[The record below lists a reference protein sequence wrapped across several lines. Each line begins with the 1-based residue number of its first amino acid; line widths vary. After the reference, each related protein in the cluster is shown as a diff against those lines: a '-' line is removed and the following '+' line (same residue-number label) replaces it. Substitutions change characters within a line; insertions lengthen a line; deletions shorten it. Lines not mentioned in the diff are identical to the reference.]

1 MKKLLIIIYSIFLL
15 IIIANII
22 YYKSLYN
29 KQISYII
36 FLLDRQAQL
45 AGLSIDSTNNYFI
58 SDLNETTY
66 SEDLGSFFTN
76 PDYQHK
82 AVEKMKFFYLRYQN
96 FISGIKFYDNKR
108 NEFTLKIDD
117 NTGDWLEQPFILHVQ
132 GEIYDME
139 KLVEENRK
147 FEYYLPIIKD
157 NSTVGNVVV
166 TVDYRKYFDALFS
179 GFKLEDYQWQ
189 WIIDDSGQIIYDNSR
204 SGVNYKQTDRITAA
218 VESGSVGN
226 LIHNAAIEGE
236 EQEIISS
243 YYSTQ
248 LLQRNLGL
256 VFSAPTGSFS
266 KNIIRNSLFMLI
278 GTLLFIQLIISI
290 FLGYLKKR
298 EDDNKRLSESERML
312 FRLIEEMPVGV
323 IIHNRKREILKANNV
338 AAAQYSYQSE
348 AEMKGKTLPEI
359 SLTSVN
365 EYFAKNL
372 GGVFKP
378 DQFIILTKG
387 TGEMILYRNSI
398 PVVFMGEEAN
408 MEILMDVTLLE
419 SARKQEAKANQAKS
433 EFLARMSFEIRTPL
447 NGIMGMTDILARHKL
462 SDEVKEIVGMLRK
475 STEALL
481 NIINEIL
488 DFSKIESG
496 KLILDEIPFNLREEI
511 NYCAN
516 LARTIISDKKIKFT
530 CLTDNEVPDSIIS
543 DPLRLRQVLTNLLN
557 HSVRNTEKGEIRLTC
572 SLHSQKNG
580 IVTLA
585 FELLD
590 TGKAF
595 DSESLEKIF
604 ANQINIESKIAANDD
619 ESAFGPVL
627 ARQLILLIGGEMK
640 AESPSGLSGESGT
653 KIRFTIPVYSN
664 ERMPKDL
671 DLKNIRSYDKIKVL
685 VITGRQTRDE
695 QILGTIHHLGLNM
708 SMTTYQKST
717 IGQIKANLTSSDDK
731 YNMVV
736 ILDDED
742 FSGFEV
748 AKSLVEYKLSGSLI
762 VMMISSNDKKG
773 NYLKSISMG
782 IDKYLIKPL
791 DAEKLINAIQESFPF
806 IESQIAPGDISNIKS
821 DLKTLVVEDNIMNQ
835 KVICSM
841 LKILG
846 YSYETAEDGYN
857 GYLKAK
863 NNKYDIIFMD
873 LILPEIDGYESSRKI
888 LVEKPEALIVA
899 ITADNMPDARRKAEL
914 SGIKEFIQKPVRIE
928 DLKTLIEKHFRRD

>member
-323 IIHNRKREILKANNV
+323 IIHNKKREILKANNV

-511 NYCAN
+511 NYCAD

-928 DLKTLIEKHFRRD
+928 DLKTLFEKHFRRD

>member
-323 IIHNRKREILKANNV
+323 IIHNKKREILKANNV

-511 NYCAN
+511 NYCAD

-604 ANQINIESKIAANDD
+604 GNQINIESKIAANDD

-928 DLKTLIEKHFRRD
+928 DLKTLFEKHFRRD

>member
-323 IIHNRKREILKANNV
+323 IIHNKKREILKANNV

-928 DLKTLIEKHFRRD
+928 DLKTLFEKHFRRD